1 MFYGGQRRSG
11 IVLDP
16 FWDPL
21 LSGNRSVLN
30 LEKNKNN
37 FNRTIELLAFGGY
50 PKKSFTA
57 DTSVLKMENLEKGG
71 GGTPP
76 HFARNEGIGNASRTS
91 HRLAPR

>member
-37 FNRTIELLAFGGY
+37 FNRTIKLLAFGGY

-71 GGTPP
+71 GGGLSA
-76 HFARNEGIGNASRTS
+76 FCSE
-91 HRLAPR
+91 

>member
-30 LEKNKNN
+30 LEKNKNKN
-37 FNRTIELLAFGGY
+37 NRTVGGLAFGGY
-50 PKKSFTA
+50 PKKSFTGN
-57 DTSVLKMENLEKGG
+57 TSVLKMENLEKGG
-71 GGTPP
+71 GDSSA
-76 HFARNEGIGNASRTS
+76 FCSE
-91 HRLAPR
+91 